1 VSQKPPEKLVEMG
14 RIAAPFGVKG
24 WVKLRPDTAAAEN
37 LLAYKTWWIGSAGG
51 WREIAVADAKV
62 QGSTLVARLEGCNDR
77 DAAAV
82 LRGKTVAV
90 PREAL
95 PRAGD
100 GEYYWVDLIGL
111 AVVNREARDFGRVT
125 GMLQTGAN
133 DVLVVAGE
141 RERLIPFIAAV
152 VREVDL
158 VSGVVRVEW
167 GADY

>member
-1 VSQKPPEKLVEMG
+1 MG

-24 WVKLRPDTAAAEN
+24 WVKVQPDTAVPQS
-37 LLAYKTWWIGSAGG
+37 LLAYKTWWVGSASG
-51 WREIAVADAKV
+51 WQEIAVAEAKV
-62 QGSTLVARLEGCNDR
+62 QGGTLVARLEGSEDR
-77 DAAAV
+77 DAAAA
-82 LRGKTVAV
+82 LRGRTVAV

-100 GEYYWVDLIGL
+100 GEYYWIDLIGL
-111 AVVNREARDFGRVT
+111 AVVNGEARDFGRVT
-125 GMLQTGAN
+125 GILQTGAN

-158 VSGVVRVEW
+158 ASGVMRVEW